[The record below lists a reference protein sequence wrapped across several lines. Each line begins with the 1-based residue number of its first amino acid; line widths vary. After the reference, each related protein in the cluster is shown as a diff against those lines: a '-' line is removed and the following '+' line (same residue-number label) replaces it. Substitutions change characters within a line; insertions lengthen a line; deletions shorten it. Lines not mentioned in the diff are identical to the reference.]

1 MIKIRRME
9 ESDLKEVSSIE
20 NAVFTLPWS
29 YESFLKT
36 LTSEDTIY
44 LVAEWKGKIVGYLGI
59 WTVLD
64 EGDITNVAVKEDCRN
79 QGIGQLLLSEGI
91 RQAKNQGIKDLT
103 LEVRKSN
110 QAAIFLYEKNGF
122 ENVGIRP
129 NFYKHPKEDAIIMWK
144 RNI

>member
-129 NFYKHPKEDAIIMWK
+129 NFYEHPKEDAIIMWK